1 MALRNQPY
9 IPLYVQ
15 DFLTDEKL
23 MECSAL
29 ANGVYIRLMC
39 VMHKSESYGTIL
51 LKQKDK
57 QSDKQVLNF
66 ANKVAKFLPWDLQ
79 TIVIGIEELL
89 EEKVLF
95 IDGDLLKQKRMI
107 KDGDISDKRAS
118 AGSKGGN
125 KTLGK
130 PTKRTKK
137 FAQAKSQANSENE
150 NENENENEDN
160 NDFEK
165 EKRGVGEKEIL
176 LIPDE
181 FKPLWNE
188 WLEYRKAKKK
198 KDYAGLKWEQMAVDK
213 FIKLSNNN
221 IERAKLIILQTVENN
236 WEGLFELKVDKNGT
250 TKSNTEIGIAA
261 FNSEAAKNFRFK

>member
-66 ANKVAKFLPWDLQ
+66 ANKLAKFLPWDLQ

-89 EEKVLF
+89 EEKVIF

-150 NENENENEDN
+150 NENENAIENEN
-160 NDFEK
+160 K
-165 EKRGVGEKEIL
+165 ELKGGVGEKEIL
-176 LIPDE
+176 LIPNE
-181 FKPLWNE
+181 FKPIWNE

-198 KDYAGLKWEQMAVDK
+198 KNYAGVKWEQIALN
-213 FIKLSNNN
+213 KLIEISKNN
-221 IERAKLIILQTVENN
+221 IETAKAIVKQTVENN
-236 WEGLFELKVDKNGT
+236 WEGLFELKTNDKNGT
-250 TKSNTEIGIAA
+250 TSKSNTEIAITA
-261 FNSEAAKNFRFK
+261 FNSETARNFRFK